1 MKRIAC
7 RAIAVLMAAATCAPA
22 CAQAPAL
29 ETPPSAESA
38 TDAQKRDAIAAM
50 MSELFKAEP
59 LTTEQEARLPLA
71 RQVVTAMTPEGFYA
85 EMMDTMMGSMLEPM
99 FALVGDHAAAEEALE
114 RQVGLSP
121 ENQPDLSEE
130 ERTQLLALL
139 DPAAKERATAVQT
152 SITGLIADIS
162 RQIEAPFRDG
172 LSKAFAVRFDDG
184 ELRDV
189 QRFFAT
195 PSGASFARQSL
206 ALYADPQVMSA
217 SMSIMPKIL
226 ESAPQMAAQMEQ
238 AVAKLP
244 KQRGYGDLS
253 PAERQ
258 QLARLLGMTEK
269 DLRGTMIKAERE
281 RAKEQQD

>member
-1 MKRIAC
+1 MKKFLVIGLVGLAAVAAC
-7 RAIAVLMAAATCAPA
+7 PPA
-22 CAQAPAL
+22 SAR
-29 ETPPSAESA
+29 PSAGA
-38 TDAQKRDAIAAM
+38 TVPAKNDQGAAERDAVAAM
-50 MSELFKAEP
+50 MGELFKAEP
-59 LTTEQEARLPLA
+59 LTAEQEARLPLA

-85 EMMDTMMGSMLEPM
+85 EMMDTMMESTLEPM

-114 RQVGLSP
+114 RQVGLSADD
-121 ENQPDLSEE
+121 QPKLSEE

-139 DPAAKERATAVQT
+139 DPAAKDRAAAVQA

-162 RQIEAPFRDG
+162 RQIEGPFRNG

-217 SMSIMPKIL
+217 SMSIMPKLL
-226 ESAPQMAAQMEQ
+226 ESAPRMAAQMQQ
-238 AVAKLP
+238 AVANLP
-244 KQRGYGDLS
+244 KQRRYADLS

-258 QLARLLGMTEK
+258 RLAQLLGMTEK
-269 DLRGTMIKAERE
+269 GLRGAMIKAERE
-281 RAKEQQD
+281 QAKEQED